1 LFGSILI
8 IKENPMGKLLK
19 IILGLA
25 ALLIAI
31 VVIAAIVLPMVI
43 DPNDYK
49 DEIATTVEEQTGR
62 ALSIEGDITLSVF
75 PWLGLDIGP
84 TQFSNAAGF
93 DAPYMARMEAV
104 QVRVK
109 LLPLLRKQ
117 LEVDTVRLTGLRL
130 NLGKNKQGQTNWD
143 DITAH
148 LEKEGEKTQQPDGAG
163 DKVGGEPAGQALD
176 RLAIG
181 GIEVSDAQLRWD
193 DRSTDSR
200 YDINELSFTTG
211 AIEPGE
217 AFDLDLHFEV
227 AATQPPVNG
236 HFELGGEIL
245 VAAGLDA
252 VTITAA
258 TFGLDLQG
266 EGVPGGEL
274 NAAMTTNVKLDLAA
288 QTLSLTDIALEAG
301 GLKIGGHVD
310 GTAITGEDPH
320 FNGVLTIAG
329 FVPRELLQALGQESP
344 RTADSA
350 VLGKADATLTWD
362 ASLQHFAATALT
374 LHLDD
379 STLEGNARVDGF
391 EAPAITF
398 TAALDQID
406 LDRYLP
412 PEEETEAD
420 TRGGGGKAASTP
432 ADGSNDLPLDTLRD
446 LNLDGRLGIGRLQA
460 FKLQSRD
467 IEIQI
472 KSKDGV
478 LKINPLGAKLYNGS
492 VQGDVTLDVRKD
504 TPRFSVN
511 EKLTGVQAGPLL
523 KDLTGKEQLL
533 GTASVKANLSG
544 VGLSSEQIRQTL
556 DGTAGFE
563 FTDGAVKGVNIA
575 SLIRSAR
582 AKIKGEPAPE
592 ETGPNQTDFAL
603 MKGTTTVTKGKVR
616 NDDLLLKSPLLRIT
630 GAGKVSL
637 PKETIDYTLTTKF
650 VGSLKGQGGE
660 EMEELKGV
668 SIPVHVG
675 GTFSKPTYAPDLAA
689 VLQDAAKAEVEKK
702 VEKEKQKLQKKLGDD
717 LTDKLLKDLFK

>member
-1 LFGSILI
+1 
-8 IKENPMGKLLK
+8 MGKLLK

-25 ALLIAI
+25 ALLVVI

-49 DEIATTVEEQTGR
+49 DEIAATVEQQTGR
-62 ALSIEGDITLSVF
+62 TLSIEGDLTLSVF

-84 TQFSNAAGF
+84 TQISNAAAF

-117 LEVDTVRLTGLRL
+117 LEVDTIRLNGLRL
-130 NLGKNKQGQTNWD
+130 NLGKDKQGQTNWA
-143 DITAH
+143 DITTH
-148 LEKEGEKTQQPDGAG
+148 LEKESKQAQQPGGGSDKAG
-163 DKVGGEPAGQALD
+163 DKSTAPALD

-181 GIEVSDAQLRWD
+181 GIEVSDAQLHWD

-200 YDINELSFTTG
+200 YEINELSFTTG

-217 AFDLDLHFEV
+217 AFALDLRFQV
-227 AATQPPVNG
+227 SATQPPVNG
-236 HFELGGEIL
+236 HFELSGDIL

-252 VTITAA
+252 VTITGA
-258 TFGLDLQG
+258 TFGLNMKGDA
-266 EGVPGGEL
+266 VPGGEL
-274 NAAMTTNVKLDLAA
+274 TAAMTTDLKLDLEA
-288 QTLSLTDIALEAG
+288 QTLSLPAIKLEAM
-301 GLKIGGHVD
+301 GLNLSGHVD
-310 GTAITGEDPH
+310 GTAITGEDPR
-320 FNGVLTIAG
+320 FNGALTVAG
-329 FVPRELLQALGQESP
+329 FVPRKLLQALGQENPQTS
-344 RTADSA
+344 DSA

-362 ASLQHFAATALT
+362 ASLQHVAATALT

-379 STLEGNARVDGF
+379 STLEGDARVDSF
-391 EAPAITF
+391 ETPAITF
-398 TAALDQID
+398 TAMLDQFN

-412 PEEETEAD
+412 PEAKADAGTKNGDSKVAKTSTETDKDDA
-420 TRGGGGKAASTP
+420 
-432 ADGSNDLPLDTLRD
+432 LPLEALRQ
-446 LNLDGRLGIGRLQA
+446 LNLNGRLGIGRLQA
-460 FKLQSRD
+460 FNLRSRD
-467 IEIQI
+467 IEIQV

-478 LKINPLGAKLYNGS
+478 LKINSLGAKLYDGA
-492 VQGDVTLDVRKD
+492 VQGDITLDVRKD

-533 GTASVKANLSG
+533 GTANIKANLSG
-544 VGLSSEQIRQTL
+544 AGTTSEQVRQTL
-556 DGTAGFE
+556 NGTAGFE

-575 SLIRSAR
+575 SLIRSAQ
-582 AKIKGEPAPE
+582 AKIKGQPVPE
-592 ETGPNQTDFAL
+592 QTEPNQTDFAL
-603 MKGTTTVTKGKVR
+603 MKGTATITKGTVK

-660 EMEELKGV
+660 EMAELKGV

-675 GTFSKPTYAPDLAA
+675 GTFSKPTYVPDLAA
-689 VLQDAAKAEVEKK
+689 VLSDAAKAEVEKK
-702 VEKEKQKLQKKLGDD
+702 VEKETRKLQKKLGDD